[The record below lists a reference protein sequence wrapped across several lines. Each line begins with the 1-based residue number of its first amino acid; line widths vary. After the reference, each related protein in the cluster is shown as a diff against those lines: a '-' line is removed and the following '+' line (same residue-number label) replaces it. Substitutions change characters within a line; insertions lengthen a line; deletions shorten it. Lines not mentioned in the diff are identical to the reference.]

1 MEIAA
6 IEFKNLIVDTLLEMK
21 KLEWELL
28 KYQVSVKVFLKEL
41 AQRSKQQII
50 DVENRLKLL
59 ETTINFRGET
69 FR

>member
-28 KYQVSVKVFLKEL
+28 KYQVSVKVFFKEL

-50 DVENRLKLL
+50 DVEN
-59 ETTINFRGET
+59 
-69 FR
+69 